1 MNKTTILA
9 ISIVFVASI
18 LAITAFEAE
27 ADKPENIV
35 FLKVFSQNNGELIC
49 PNGVDKLTSSD
60 ISMNLDFSEEILRSK
75 GTFNAGTFLGPFPQK
90 AYVGDLIN
98 GQITSDGFLV
108 TGIGLPDGELVNF
121 CGEPAIPLDVIR
133 IWGECGNNA
142 TINFESDSG
151 YSGTFTDKVV
161 CL

>member
-9 ISIVFVASI
+9 ISVVFVASI

-75 GTFNAGTFLGPFPQK
+75 GTFNAGAFLALFPQK
-90 AYVGDLIN
+90 AYVGELIN

-108 TGIGLPDGELVNF
+108 TGRGLPDSELVNF
-121 CGEPAIPLDVIR
+121 
-133 IWGECGNNA
+133 
-142 TINFESDSG
+142 
-151 YSGTFTDKVV
+151 
-161 CL
+161 